1 MRVEFTESF
10 IKDLERVKDKGLKER
25 LRQMIE
31 QIEAAQ
37 TLREIRSVSKLRG
50 GEGYYRIRIGDYRLG
65 LVLVG
70 DTVVFVRFL
79 HRKDV
84 YRYFP

>member
-1 MRVEFTESF
+1 MRVEFRESF
-10 IKDLERVKDKGLKER
+10 IKDLERVRDKGLKER
-25 LRQMIE
+25 VRQAIE
-31 QIEAAQ
+31 QVEGAQ
-37 TLREIRSVSKLRG
+37 TLQEIGNVRKLRG

-65 LVLVG
+65 LVWAG
-70 DTVVFVRFL
+70 DTVIFVRFL

>member
-1 MRVEFTESF
+1 MKVEFRKSF
-10 IKDLERVKDKGLKER
+10 VKDLERVTVKGLKKR
-25 LRQMIE
+25 VKQTIKQVE
-31 QIEAAQ
+31 QAHALHQ
-37 TLREIRSVSKLRG
+37 IRDVKRLRG
-50 GEGYYRIRIGDYRLG
+50 GEGYYRIRIGDYRVG
-65 LVLVG
+65 LVAKA

>member
-1 MRVEFTESF
+1 MKVEFRKSF
-10 IKDLERVKDKGLKER
+10 VKDLQRVRAQNLKKRVK
-25 LRQMIE
+25 QAIE
-31 QIEAAQ
+31 QVEQAQ
-37 TLREIRSVSKLRG
+37 ALHQVEDVNKLPG
-50 GEGYYRIRIGDYRLG
+50 AEGYYRIRIGDYRVG
-65 LVLVG
+65 LVAKA

>member
-1 MRVEFTESF
+1 MKVEFKRSF
-10 IKDLERVKDKGLKER
+10 VKDLERVRDKGLKKR
-25 LRQMIE
+25 VKQAIE
-31 QIEAAQ
+31 QVEEAQ
-37 TLREIRSVSKLRG
+37 TLQEMGNVRKLRG

-65 LVLVG
+65 LVLEG
-70 DTVVFVRFL
+70 DVVIFVRLL